1 MIVKST
7 IVNVSSLYHWHSV
20 TENGEI
26 ENYIILASL
35 DLSEAML
42 CSFTRISIQEI
53 SGLSVVVA
61 QWLNNG
67 FIIAILQ

>member
-1 MIVKST
+1 
-7 IVNVSSLYHWHSV
+7 V

-26 ENYIILASL
+26 EKRIILASL

-42 CSFTRISIQEI
+42 CSFARISIQVI
-53 SGLSVVVA
+53 SGLSVVVIACLSVVVA

-67 FIIAILQ
+67 IINAILQ